1 MPETNIEPRVASVC
15 SCQNATSIRIHLGGS
30 PESEIEVRIHLGGR
44 PESEIEARIHLGGRP
59 ESEIEVRIHFPD
71 MPGSA
76 GDALLHEAD
85 EVQWFLRHATAGH
98 AKQPKPSSESM
109 LIAVLDDYQ
118 DAFRA
123 LMCVQ
128 PLLQQGHS
136 LRVFTD
142 TEKDFDRLA
151 ARLAGC
157 QAVVLT
163 QQRSAFPRALIERLP
178 ASVRL
183 LAQTGRSTQH
193 IDVAACTQRGIA
205 VAAAGQGSPH
215 APAELTWALILAS
228 LRHVPYEATRLAQ
241 GHWQSTLGTGLHGKT
256 LGVYALGKIGR
267 CVAQVG
273 AAFGM
278 RVLCWG
284 RQASLQSAQ
293 ALGYQVAGSR
303 QQLFAES
310 DVLTLH
316 LPLVPETRGSITE
329 ADLLQ
334 MKPTALLC
342 NTSRAALLAPG
353 ALVAALAQ
361 GRPGSA
367 AVDVFEEEPVLDGQ
381 HPLLKL
387 PNVLCTP
394 HLGYV
399 ERGTYERY
407 YTTVVD
413 SLLAFAAGQPQ
424 NLINPEVLQAR

>member
-1 MPETNIEPRVASVC
+1 VASQKVK
-15 SCQNATSIRIHLGGS
+15 SKLGSSWVAGQKVKSKLGSTWVASQKVKSKFGSTFLTCQEAQGTLYCRKGARYSGFC
-30 PESEIEVRIHLGGR
+30 VTR
-44 PESEIEARIHLGGRP
+44 PL
-59 ESEIEVRIHFPD
+59 
-71 MPGSA
+71 
-76 GDALLHEAD
+76 
-85 EVQWFLRHATAGH
+85 GH
-98 AKQPKPSSESM
+98 AKQPKPSSEIM

-128 PLLQQGHS
+128 PLLLQGHT

-142 TEKDFDRLA
+142 TEKDLDRLA

-178 ASVRL
+178 DSVRL

-205 VAAAGQGSPH
+205 VAAAGQSSPH

-278 RVLCWG
+278 RVLCFG

-293 ALGYQVAGSR
+293 ALGYQVAHSR

-316 LPLVPETRGSITE
+316 LPLVPDTRGSITE